1 MKTGKTKTRVHTH
14 PDMHAPPPI
23 SIHTHTF
30 SLLFFSLLLC
40 PLSAS
45 TLLLPVQ
52 RIVSSGH
59 IMSPLSLSL
68 SLCDQWGCLHSAGS
82 TPSLKFNINPPPPP
96 DSTMK
101 AGRAGRGRM
110 SHPRVHS
117 PQKKPSCDFFFLHV
131 RNFKSA
137 VLKRTFT

>member
-1 MKTGKTKTRVHTH
+1 MLAMGSADCRIHYQMLKECFIPENKNKKKKHKNSSENRKNEDKGTH
-14 PDMHAPPPI
+14 PSRHARTPTHLYP
-23 SIHTHTF
+23 HTHTF

-82 TPSLKFNINPPPPP
+82 TPSLKFNINPPLPPP
-96 DSTMK
+96 P
-101 AGRAGRGRM
+101 
-110 SHPRVHS
+110 HPPT
-117 PQKKPSCDFFFLHV
+117 PQ
-131 RNFKSA
+131 
-137 VLKRTFT
+137 

>member
-23 SIHTHTF
+23 SIHTHTHSLF
-30 SLLFFSLLLC
+30 SFFLSCYVHSVLPLCFFLSRGLSAAVTLC
-40 PLSAS
+40 P
-45 TLLLPVQ
+45 
-52 RIVSSGH
+52 
-59 IMSPLSLSL
+59 LSL

-82 TPSLKFNINPPPPP
+82 TPSLKFNINPPTPSPP

-117 PQKKPSCDFFFLHV
+117 PQKKPSCDFFFFACEKL
-131 RNFKSA
+131 
-137 VLKRTFT
+137 